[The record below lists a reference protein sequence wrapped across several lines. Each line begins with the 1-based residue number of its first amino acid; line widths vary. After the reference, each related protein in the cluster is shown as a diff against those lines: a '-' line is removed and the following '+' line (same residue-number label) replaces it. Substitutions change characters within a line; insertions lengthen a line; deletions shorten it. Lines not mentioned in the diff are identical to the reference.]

1 MENKLYYHDA
11 YIKKFSAKLIT
22 QMEDETGRI
31 YAILSQTAFY
41 PTGGGQP
48 FDSGYINGVEV
59 VGVEEV
65 DGEIRHYLKEELTGG
80 NSVDGAIDW
89 DRRFDHMQQHA
100 GQHILSASF
109 EDMYGYKTVSFHLG
123 KDTLTIDLDTETLSA
138 DEAAKVEELANQ
150 VILENRQ
157 IITKWVD
164 EEELKQYRLR
174 KELSVSNNIRLVIIP
189 DFDYNGC
196 GGTHPNSTAEVGS
209 LKILGWER
217 QKKMVR
223 VEFVCGKRVLDNLG
237 QKHEVIKELTALL
250 NAPEQDLSSS
260 VNRLLAQKKEV
271 EKTIDEMKD
280 HLLKYE
286 AEEIIESGK
295 NDLVSTVFQNRSIQE
310 LQKLARLLV
319 SIAEDKLY
327 LLVSENDEK
336 LQFVFAKG
344 KKAEGDLKGLS
355 QRALS
360 IIDGKGGG
368 NDTLV
373 QGGGKWI
380 SGEEFIQKVTGIIQ
394 KLE

>member
-11 YIKKFSAKLIT
+11 YIKNFSAELIM
-22 QMEDETGRI
+22 QKEDETGRK

-48 FDSGYINGVEV
+48 FDTGRLNGIEV
-59 VGVEEV
+59 VDVEEV
-65 DGEIRHYLKEELTGG
+65 GGEIRHYIMEELTEG
-80 NSVDGAIDW
+80 NGIEGSIDW

-123 KDTLTIDLDTETLSA
+123 KDTLTIDLDTENLGA
-138 DEAAKVEELANQ
+138 DEAAKVEELANHI
-150 VILENRQ
+150 ILENRP
-157 IITKWVD
+157 IITKWVN

-174 KELSVSNNIRLVIIP
+174 KELSVSDNIRLVIIP

-217 QKKMVR
+217 QKRMVR
-223 VEFVCGKRVLDNLG
+223 VEFVCGQRVLNKLG

-250 NAPEQDLSSS
+250 NAPEQDMGAA
-260 VNRLLAQKKEV
+260 VNKLLGQKKEL
-271 EKTIDEMKD
+271 EKSIDEMKD
-280 HLLKYE
+280 QLLKFE
-286 AEEIIESGK
+286 AAEIIESGK
-295 NDLVSTVFQNRSIQE
+295 EDIVSRSFQHRSIQE

-319 SIAEDKLY
+319 SYTDHKTF
-327 LLVSENDEK
+327 LLVSENDDK

-344 KKAEGDLKGLS
+344 KNADGTLKELS

-368 NDTLV
+368 NETLV
-373 QGGGKWI
+373 QGGGKWMP
-380 SGEEFIQKVTGIIQ
+380 GEEFIKDVTDIFQ
-394 KLE
+394 

>member
-11 YIKKFSAKLIT
+11 YIKNFSAELIM
-22 QMEDETGRI
+22 QKEDETGRK

-48 FDSGYINGVEV
+48 FDTGRLNGIEV
-59 VGVEEV
+59 VDVEEV
-65 DGEIRHYLKEELTGG
+65 GGEIRHYIMEELTEG
-80 NSVDGAIDW
+80 NGIEGSIDW
-89 DRRFDHMQQHA
+89 GRRFDHMQQHA

-123 KDTLTIDLDTETLSA
+123 KDTLTIDLDTENLGA
-138 DEAAKVEELANQ
+138 DEAAKVEELANHI
-150 VILENRQ
+150 ILENRP
-157 IITKWVD
+157 IITKWVN

-174 KELSVSNNIRLVIIP
+174 KELSVSDNIRLVIIP

-217 QKKMVR
+217 QKRMVR
-223 VEFVCGKRVLDNLG
+223 VEFVCGQRVLNKLG

-250 NAPEQDLSSS
+250 NAPEQDMGAA
-260 VNRLLAQKKEV
+260 VNKLLGQKKEL
-271 EKTIDEMKD
+271 EKSIDEMKD
-280 HLLKYE
+280 QLLKFE
-286 AEEIIESGK
+286 AAEIIESGK
-295 NDLVSTVFQNRSIQE
+295 EDIVSRSFQHRSIQE

-319 SIAEDKLY
+319 SYTDHKTF
-327 LLVSENDEK
+327 LLVSENDDK

-344 KKAEGDLKGLS
+344 KNADGTLKELS

-368 NDTLV
+368 NETLV
-373 QGGGKWI
+373 QGGGKWMP
-380 SGEEFIQKVTGIIQ
+380 GEEFIKDVTDIFQ
-394 KLE
+394 

>member
-1 MENKLYYHDA
+1 MEEKLYYHDA
-11 YIKKFSAKLIT
+11 YIKEFSAELIT
-22 QMEDETGRI
+22 QKEEESGRI

-48 FDSGYINGVEV
+48 FDTGFLNGVEV
-59 VGVEEV
+59 VDVEEV
-65 DGEIRHYLKEELTGG
+65 DGEIRHYIKGKLAEG
-80 NSVDGAIDW
+80 NPVEGAIEW

-109 EDMYGYKTVSFHLG
+109 EGLYGYKTVSFHLG
-123 KDTLTIDLDTETLSA
+123 KDTLTIDLDTENLSA

-150 VILENRQ
+150 VILENRP
-157 IITKWVD
+157 IVTKWVD

-196 GGTHPNSTAEVGS
+196 GGTHPNSTAEIGS

-223 VEFVCGKRVLDNLG
+223 VEFVCGKRVLNKLG

-250 NAPEQDLSSS
+250 NAPEQDMSSS
-260 VNRLLAQKKEV
+260 VNRLLAQKKEL
-271 EKTIDEMKD
+271 EKTIEEMKD
-280 HLLKYE
+280 QLLKFE
-286 AEEIIESGK
+286 ANEIIESGK
-295 NDLVSTVFQNRSIQE
+295 NDLVSRVFQNRSIQE

-319 SIAEDKLY
+319 STAEDKVF
-327 LLVSENDEK
+327 LLASENEEK

-344 KKAEGDLKGLS
+344 KKIEGDLKGLS

-373 QGGGKWI
+373 QGGGKWM

-394 KLE
+394 

>member
-11 YIKKFSAKLIT
+11 YIKNFSAELIT
-22 QMEDETGRI
+22 QKEDETGRK

-48 FDSGYINGVEV
+48 FDTGRLNGIEV
-59 VGVEEV
+59 VDVEEV
-65 DGEIRHYLKEELTGG
+65 GGEIRHYIMEELTEG
-80 NSVDGAIDW
+80 NGIEGSIDW
-89 DRRFDHMQQHA
+89 NRRFDHMQQHA

-123 KDTLTIDLDTETLSA
+123 KDTLTIDLDTENLGA

-150 VILENRQ
+150 VILENRP
-157 IITKWVD
+157 IINKWVN

-174 KELSVSNNIRLVIIP
+174 KELSVSDNIRLVIIP

-217 QKKMVR
+217 QKRMVR
-223 VEFVCGKRVLDNLG
+223 VEFVCGQRVLNKLG

-250 NAPEQDLSSS
+250 NAPEQDMGAA
-260 VNRLLAQKKEV
+260 VNKLLGQKKEL
-271 EKTIDEMKD
+271 EKSIDEMKD
-280 HLLKYE
+280 QLLKFE
-286 AEEIIESGK
+286 AAEIIESGK
-295 NDLVSTVFQNRSIQE
+295 EDIVSRSFQHRSIQE

-319 SIAEDKLY
+319 SYTDHKTF
-327 LLVSENDEK
+327 LLVSENDDK

-344 KKAEGDLKGLS
+344 KNADGTLKELS

-368 NDTLV
+368 NETLV
-373 QGGGKWI
+373 QGGGKWMP
-380 SGEEFIQKVTGIIQ
+380 GEEFIKTVTDIFQ
-394 KLE
+394 